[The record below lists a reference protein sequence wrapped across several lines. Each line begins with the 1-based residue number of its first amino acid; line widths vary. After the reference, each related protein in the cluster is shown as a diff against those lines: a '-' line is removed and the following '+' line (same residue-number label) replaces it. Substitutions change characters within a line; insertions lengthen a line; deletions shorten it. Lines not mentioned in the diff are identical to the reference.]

1 MAWEHQMAKELNR
14 RNNKETFSWLTGEV
28 LSPIRSVDPETGAV
42 SFSGPLIISCFDGQV
57 MLQGDRLRQLA
68 GQARLYAGQTAALL
82 GNPFSGGSGSQVLLI
97 LGVVSNAV

>member
-1 MAWEHQMAKELNR
+1 MAWDTRMAKELKR
-14 RNNKETFSWLTGEV
+14 RDNKETFSWLRGEV
-28 LSPIRSVDPETGAV
+28 VSPVRSVDPETGKE

-57 MLQGDRLRQLA
+57 MLQGDRLRQLE
-68 GQARLYAGQTAALL
+68 GQDRLYAGQTAALL